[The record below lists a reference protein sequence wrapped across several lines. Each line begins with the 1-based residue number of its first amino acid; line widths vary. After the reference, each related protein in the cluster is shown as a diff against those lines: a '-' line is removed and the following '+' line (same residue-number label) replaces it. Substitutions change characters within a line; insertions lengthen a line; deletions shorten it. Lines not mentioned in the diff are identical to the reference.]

1 MSRNE
6 MLDALRGGICL
17 VEFEKKDGTIREMRC
32 TLNQNIIPMAK
43 MPKEGVAY
51 SESTIRV
58 YEPVIDE
65 WRSFRVDSVKKFERI
80 T

>member
-17 VEFEKKDGTIREMRC
+17 VEFEKKDGTIREMKC
-32 TLNQNIIPMAK
+32 TLNQNIIPIAK

-80 T
+80 A

>member
-17 VEFEKKDGTIREMRC
+17 VEFEKKDGTIREMKC

>member
-1 MSRNE
+1 MSSNE

-17 VEFEKKDGTIREMRC
+17 VEFEKKDGTIREMKC

-80 T
+80 P

>member
-1 MSRNE
+1 MSSNE

-17 VEFEKKDGTIREMRC
+17 VEFEKKDGTIREMKC

>member
-1 MSRNE
+1 
-6 MLDALRGGICL
+6 
-17 VEFEKKDGTIREMRC
+17 MRC
-32 TLNQNIIPMAK
+32 TLNQNIIPIAK

-80 T
+80 A

>member
-1 MSRNE
+1 MTRVE

-17 VEFEKKDGTIREMRC
+17 VEFEKKDGTIREMKC

-80 T
+80 A

>member
-17 VEFEKKDGTIREMRC
+17 VEFEKKDGTIREMKC

-80 T
+80 A

>member
-1 MSRNE
+1 MTRVE
-6 MLDALRGGICL
+6 MLDALRKGICL
-17 VEFEKKDGTIREMRC
+17 VEFEEKDGTIREMRC
-32 TLNQNIIPMAK
+32 TLNQFIIPKAK
-43 MPKEGVAY
+43 MPKDGVAY

-80 T
+80 A